1 MLCFCPMLSAAM
13 SPFLHKP
20 FRPALLLVL
29 IFLSGTLGI
38 WWLAASAARDVD
50 DESQRIS
57 QLALSQE
64 LARERRQLA
73 NALQDYANWDEMND
87 KINRAQPDLA
97 WLNENLTASVYHNLN
112 VHLALLVD
120 ASEGVLLARQNG
132 ILVNPPARALPLPD
146 HQWLAL
152 LRHTDRY
159 SQASPGAMPSQLL
172 RVDTVNPLTGH
183 PEPRILILSIQRI
196 TPELNKTPRS
206 PQQRYLVFARYMDQP
221 SLQQLGADFLLPQMR
236 LYFTPQSPPD
246 LTALPLQDNNG
257 QTLAWL
263 AWPSRAPGNNMLE
276 RILPQS
282 LLLLC
287 VILLLG
293 AAIVRMAERWQ
304 RHSLRQA
311 ERLQQQGEALQ
322 NLVTSRRDDQQ
333 ELREYLEEVIPLLSQ
348 TLNVNRISVWQFS
361 PDGKELVCLASLNA
375 ISGQF
380 SHGEQLEQ
388 SQHADYFQAMRQHRY
403 LVSQHA
409 QQDDRLASLR
419 TYLVARDVSAMLDA
433 AIVVGG
439 LHHGILCAETQTPHR
454 QWQQDEINFVCS
466 AADILALVM
475 ESRAR
480 LHAEGELYRQF
491 YYDRFTGLPNRSRL
505 LMQLDELIQQK
516 ESQSPQNSEPL
527 GCLMLAVEGLT
538 NINELY
544 GRDNG
549 DQVIRELGK
558 RLESITG
565 HGEMVARNADNR
577 FALLILSRDEESL
590 CQRVDHLSTLLAR
603 PLDIQGQ
610 QLYIRLS
617 IGLALY
623 PQDTNDAESLLEHA
637 EMALQMSREGPGDW
651 VRFHPDINSNWRR
664 RNRLQ
669 TELRQAIARNELLLN
684 YQPYVSLKSGKVAG
698 AEALVRWQHSEMGLV
713 SPADFIPM
721 AEETGAIHAIGAWVL
736 EEGIRH
742 AANWRLRFLESF
754 TISINV
760 SLLQLEDP
768 HFAESV
774 TALLATHHLPGE
786 ALELEVTEGLALRNT
801 PEIDSNL
808 HKLRAQGIAIAIDDF
823 GTGYASFSYLR
834 RFPVEKLKIDKLF
847 LDRVP
852 DSEAGSNLVRMIVS
866 MGHTLGASV
875 TGEGIEN
882 IEQARFLARHGCD
895 YAQGYLISKP
905 LAAGALER
913 FLADC
918 EPLPIR

>member
-1 MLCFCPMLSAAM
+1 MLSAAM

-29 IFLSGTLGI
+29 IFLSGALGI
-38 WWLAASAARDVD
+38 WWLAASAASDVD
-50 DESQRIS
+50 DEARRIS

-64 LARERRQLA
+64 MARERRQLA
-73 NALQDYANWDEMND
+73 NTLQDYANWDEMND

-97 WLNENLTASVYHNLN
+97 WLSDNLTASVYHNLN

-120 ASEGVLLARQNG
+120 ASEGVLQARLNG
-132 ILVNPPARALPLPD
+132 ILVNPPARALPLAD

-172 RVDTVNPLTGH
+172 RIDTVNPLSGH

-196 TPELNKTPRS
+196 TPELRKTPRS
-206 PQQRYLVFARYMDQP
+206 PQQRYLVFARYMDQQ
-221 SLQQLGADFLLPQMR
+221 SLQQLSADFLIPQMR

-257 QTLAWL
+257 NTLAWL
-263 AWPSRAPGNNMLE
+263 AWPNSTPGNNMLE

-287 VILLLG
+287 VILLLS

-348 TLNVNRISVWQFS
+348 TLRVNRISVWQFS
-361 PDGKELVCLASLNA
+361 PDGKELLCLASLNA

-388 SQHADYFQAMRQHRY
+388 SSHPDYFQAMRQHRY
-403 LVSQHA
+403 LASHQA
-409 QQDDRLASLR
+409 QIDERLASLR

-439 LHHGILCAETQTPHR
+439 LHQGILCAESQTPHR
-454 QWQQDEINFVCS
+454 EWQQDEINFVCS

-558 RLESITG
+558 RLESIIG

-590 CQRVDHLSTLLAR
+590 CLRVDHLSTLLAR

-623 PQDTNDAESLLEHA
+623 PHDTNDAESLLEHA

-698 AEALVRWQHSEMGLV
+698 AEALVRWQHSEMGLI

-882 IEQARFLARHGCD
+882 IEQARFLAHHGCD

-905 LAAGALER
+905 LPAEALER
-913 FLADC
+913 FLADAQ
-918 EPLPIR
+918 PLPLR

>member
-1 MLCFCPMLSAAM
+1 MLSAAM

-20 FRPALLLVL
+20 FRPAMLLVL

-50 DESQRIS
+50 DEARRIS

-73 NALQDYANWDEMND
+73 NTLQDYANWDEMND
-87 KINRAQPDLA
+87 KINRAKPDLA

-120 ASEGVLLARQNG
+120 ASEGVLQARRDG
-132 ILVNPPARALPLPD
+132 ILVSPPARALPLPD

-183 PEPRILILSIQRI
+183 PEPRILMLSIQRI
-196 TPELNKTPRS
+196 TPELDKTSRS

-221 SLQQLGADFLLPQMR
+221 SLQQLSSDFLLPQMR

-348 TLNVNRISVWQFS
+348 TLKVNRISVWQFS
-361 PDGKELVCLASLNA
+361 PDGKELLCLASLNA

-388 SQHADYFQAMRQHRY
+388 SSHADYFQAMRQHRY
-403 LVSQHA
+403 LASHHA
-409 QQDDRLASLR
+409 QQDARLASLR

-439 LHHGILCAETQTPHR
+439 LHHGILCVESQVPHR

-558 RLESITG
+558 RLESIIG

-590 CQRVDHLSTLLAR
+590 CHRVDHLSTLLAR

-623 PQDTNDAESLLEHA
+623 PHDTNDAESLLEHA

-669 TELRQAIARNELLLN
+669 TELRQAIARNELVLN
-684 YQPYVSLKSGKVAG
+684 YQPYISLKSGKVAG

-721 AEETGAIHAIGAWVL
+721 AEETGVIHAIGAWVL

-742 AANWRLRFLESF
+742 AANWRLRFLENF

-808 HKLRAQGIAIAIDDF
+808 RKVRAQGIAIAIDDF

-882 IEQARFLARHGCD
+882 IEQARFLAHHGCD

-913 FLADC
+913 FLADAQ
-918 EPLPIR
+918 PLPLR

>member
-1 MLCFCPMLSAAM
+1 MKPL
-13 SPFLHKP
+13 LHKP
-20 FRPALLLVL
+20 LHPVLLLVL
-29 IFLSGTLGI
+29 IFLSGALGI
-38 WWLAASAARDVD
+38 GWLAASVAKDVD
-50 DESQRIS
+50 AESLRVS
-57 QLALSQE
+57 QLALNQE

-73 NALQDYANWDEMND
+73 SSLQDYASWDEMND
-87 KINRAQPDLA
+87 KLNRQVPDMA
-97 WLNENLTASVYHNLN
+97 WLNQNLTASVYYNLN

-120 ASEGVLLARQNG
+120 ANDGVLLARRNG
-132 ILVNPPARALPLPD
+132 MLSADPARELPLSKQ
-146 HQWLAL
+146 QWLTL
-152 LRHTDRY
+152 LRSTDRY
-159 SQASPGAMPSQLL
+159 EQHDQTTLPSQLL
-172 RVDTVNPLTGH
+172 RVDSINPQTGY
-183 PEPRILILSIQRI
+183 PEPRILLLSIQRI
-196 TPELNKTPRS
+196 KAEQLPDTPGPYR
-206 PQQRYLVFARYMDQP
+206 RYLVFARYLDQAA
-221 SLQQLGADFLLPQMR
+221 LQQLATAFLLPEAR
-236 LYFTPQSPPD
+236 LYFTADSPVG
-246 LTALPLQDNNG
+246 LSSLPLQDNNG

-263 AWPSRAPGNNMLE
+263 AWPAQTPGNAMLE

-282 LLLLC
+282 AALLLL
-287 VILLLG
+287 ILLLG

-304 RHSLRQA
+304 RESRQQA
-311 ERLQQQGEALQ
+311 SRLQQQGAALQ
-322 NLVTSRRDDQQ
+322 KLVTSRRDDQQ
-333 ELREYLEEVIPLLSQ
+333 ELREYLEEVMPLLSQ
-348 TLNVNRISVWQFS
+348 TLRVSRVSVWQFS
-361 PDGKELVCLASLNA
+361 PDGKELVCLAGLNT
-375 ISGQF
+375 SNGQF
-380 SHGEQLEQ
+380 NYDDTLEQ
-388 SQHADYFQAMRQHRY
+388 TQHADYFQAIRQQRY
-403 LVSQHA
+403 LTTDHA
-409 QQDDRLASLR
+409 QLDERLQSLR
-419 TYLVARDVSAMLDA
+419 TYLVARDVHAMLDA
-433 AIVVGG
+433 TIMVGG
-439 LHHGILCAETQTPHR
+439 LHHGILCMESQQPQR

-466 AADILALVM
+466 AADILALVI

-491 YYDRFTGLPNRSRL
+491 YYDRFTGLPNRSRM

-516 ESQSPQNSEPL
+516 ESQPANNVEPL

-549 DQVIRELGK
+549 DLVIRELGK
-558 RLESITG
+558 RLELLTEN
-565 HGEMVARNADNR
+565 GEMVARSADNR
-577 FALLILSRDEESL
+577 FALLMLGRDEERL
-590 CQRVDHLSTLLAR
+590 CRRVDALVSLLNN
-603 PLDIQGQ
+603 PLELQGQ

-669 TELRQAIARNELLLN
+669 TELRQAIARNEMLLN
-684 YQPYVSLKSGKVAG
+684 YQPYVSLKTGKVAG
-698 AEALVRWQHSEMGLV
+698 AEALVRWQHPELGLV

-721 AEETGAIHAIGAWVL
+721 AEETGVIHAIGAWVL

-742 AANWRLRFLESF
+742 AANWRLRFLENF

-801 PEIDSNL
+801 PEIDGNL

-834 RFPVEKLKIDKLF
+834 RFPVEKLKIDKQF

-905 LAAGALER
+905 LGAGALER
-913 FLADC
+913 FLVDA
-918 EPLPIR
+918 EALPL

>member
-1 MLCFCPMLSAAM
+1 MLRTCPTLSAAM
-13 SPFLHKP
+13 SLFLHKP
-20 FRPALLLVL
+20 FRPAMLLVL

-50 DESQRIS
+50 DEARRIS

-73 NALQDYANWDEMND
+73 NTLQDYANWDEMND
-87 KINRAQPDLA
+87 KINRAKPDLA

-120 ASEGVLLARQNG
+120 ASEGVLQARRDG
-132 ILVNPPARALPLPD
+132 ILVSPPARALPLPD

-183 PEPRILILSIQRI
+183 PEPRILMLSIQRI
-196 TPELNKTPRS
+196 TPELDKTSRS

-221 SLQQLGADFLLPQMR
+221 SLQQLSADFLLPQIR

-348 TLNVNRISVWQFS
+348 TLKVNRISVWQFS
-361 PDGKELVCLASLNA
+361 PDGKELLCLASLNA

-388 SQHADYFQAMRQHRY
+388 SSHADYFQAMRQHRY
-403 LVSQHA
+403 LASHHA
-409 QQDDRLASLR
+409 QQDARLASLR

-439 LHHGILCAETQTPHR
+439 LHHGILCVESQVPHR

-505 LMQLDELIQQK
+505 LMQLDEQIQQK

-558 RLESITG
+558 RLESIIG

-590 CQRVDHLSTLLAR
+590 CHRVDHLSTLLAR

-623 PQDTNDAESLLEHA
+623 PHDTNDAESLLEHA

-669 TELRQAIARNELLLN
+669 TELRQAIARNELVLN
-684 YQPYVSLKSGKVAG
+684 YQPYISLKSGKVAG

-721 AEETGAIHAIGAWVL
+721 AEETGVIHAIGAWVL

-742 AANWRLRFLESF
+742 AANWRLRFLENF

-882 IEQARFLARHGCD
+882 IEQARFLAHHGCD

-913 FLADC
+913 FLADAQ
-918 EPLPIR
+918 PLPLR

>member
-1 MLCFCPMLSAAM
+1 MLCLCPMLSAAM
-13 SPFLHKP
+13 SPFLQKP

-29 IFLSGTLGI
+29 IFLSGVLGI

-50 DESQRIS
+50 NESQRIS

-73 NALQDYANWDEMND
+73 NTLQDYANWDEMD
-87 KINRAQPDLA
+87 AKINRARPDLA
-97 WLNENLTASVYHNLN
+97 WLANNITASVYHNLN
-112 VHLALLVD
+112 IHLALLVD
-120 ASEGVLLARQNG
+120 ASEGVLLARRNG
-132 ILVNPPARALPLPD
+132 MLVNPPDRALPLPD
-146 HQWLAL
+146 QQWLAL
-152 LRHTDRY
+152 LRQTERY
-159 SQASPGAMPSQLL
+159 SQARPGTMPSQLL

-183 PEPRILILSIQRI
+183 PEPRILLLSIQRI
-196 TPELNKTPRS
+196 TPELNKSVQST
-206 PQQRYLVFARYMDQP
+206 QQRYLIFARYLDQQ
-221 SLQQLGADFLLPQMR
+221 SLQQLSSDFLLPQMR

-246 LTALPLQDNNG
+246 LSALPLQDNNG

-263 AWPSRAPGNNMLE
+263 GWPSRAPGNNMLE

-282 LLLLC
+282 LLLLG

-304 RHSLRQA
+304 HHSLHQA
-311 ERLQQQGEALQ
+311 ERLQQQGQALQ

-348 TLNVNRISVWQFS
+348 TLKVNRVSVWQFS
-361 PDGKELVCLASLNA
+361 PDGKELLCLASLNA

-380 SHGEQLEQ
+380 SHGELLEQ
-388 SQHADYFQAMRQHRY
+388 SSHTDYFQAMRQQRCLASH
-403 LVSQHA
+403 HA
-409 QQDDRLASLR
+409 QQDERLASLR

-439 LHHGILCAETQTPHR
+439 LHHGILCAESQTPHR
-454 QWQQDEINFVCS
+454 QWQQDEINFICS

-549 DQVIRELGK
+549 DLVIRELGR
-558 RLESITG
+558 RLEGVIG

-590 CQRVDHLSTLLAR
+590 CHRVDHLSTLLAR

-623 PQDTNDAESLLEHA
+623 PHDTNNAESLLEHA

-669 TELRQAIARNELLLN
+669 TELRQAIARNELVLN
-684 YQPYVSLKSGKVAG
+684 YQPYISLKNGKVAG

-742 AANWRLRFLESF
+742 AASWRLRFLENF

-774 TALLATHHLPGE
+774 TALLATHHMPGE

-801 PEIDSNL
+801 PEIDNNL

-852 DSEAGSNLVRMIVS
+852 DSEAGSNLVRMIVA

-882 IEQARFLARHGCD
+882 IEQARFLALHGCD

-913 FLADC
+913 FLVDA
-918 EPLPIR
+918 EPLQIR

>member
-1 MLCFCPMLSAAM
+1 
-13 SPFLHKP
+13 
-20 FRPALLLVL
+20 
-29 IFLSGTLGI
+29 
-38 WWLAASAARDVD
+38 
-50 DESQRIS
+50 
-57 QLALSQE
+57 
-64 LARERRQLA
+64 
-73 NALQDYANWDEMND
+73 
-87 KINRAQPDLA
+87 
-97 WLNENLTASVYHNLN
+97 
-112 VHLALLVD
+112 
-120 ASEGVLLARQNG
+120 
-132 ILVNPPARALPLPD
+132 
-146 HQWLAL
+146 
-152 LRHTDRY
+152 
-159 SQASPGAMPSQLL
+159 
-172 RVDTVNPLTGH
+172 
-183 PEPRILILSIQRI
+183 
-196 TPELNKTPRS
+196 
-206 PQQRYLVFARYMDQP
+206 
-221 SLQQLGADFLLPQMR
+221 
-236 LYFTPQSPPD
+236 
-246 LTALPLQDNNG
+246 
-257 QTLAWL
+257 
-263 AWPSRAPGNNMLE
+263 
-276 RILPQS
+276 
-282 LLLLC
+282 
-287 VILLLG
+287 
-293 AAIVRMAERWQ
+293 
-304 RHSLRQA
+304 
-311 ERLQQQGEALQ
+311 
-322 NLVTSRRDDQQ
+322 
-333 ELREYLEEVIPLLSQ
+333 
-348 TLNVNRISVWQFS
+348 
-361 PDGKELVCLASLNA
+361 
-375 ISGQF
+375 
-380 SHGEQLEQ
+380 
-388 SQHADYFQAMRQHRY
+388 MRQHRY
-403 LVSQHA
+403 LASHQA

-439 LHHGILCAETQTPHR
+439 LHHGILCVESQTPHR

-549 DQVIRELGK
+549 DLVIRELGR
-558 RLESITG
+558 RLEGVIG

-590 CQRVDHLSTLLAR
+590 CHRVDHLSTLLAR

-623 PQDTNDAESLLEHA
+623 PHDTNNAESLLEHA

-669 TELRQAIARNELLLN
+669 TELRQAIARNELVLN
-684 YQPYVSLKSGKVAG
+684 YQPYISLKNGKVAG

-742 AANWRLRFLESF
+742 AASWRLRFLENF

-774 TALLATHHLPGE
+774 TALLATHHMPGE

-801 PEIDSNL
+801 PEIDNNL

-852 DSEAGSNLVRMIVS
+852 DSEAGSNLVRMIVA

-882 IEQARFLARHGCD
+882 IEQARFLALHGCD

-913 FLADC
+913 FLVDA
-918 EPLPIR
+918 EPLQIR

>member
-1 MLCFCPMLSAAM
+1 MLCFCPTLSAAM

-97 WLNENLTASVYHNLN
+97 WLNDNLTASVYHNLN

-132 ILVNPPARALPLPD
+132 ILVSPPARALPLPD

>member
-1 MLCFCPMLSAAM
+1 MQ
-13 SPFLHKP
+13 KP

-29 IFLSGTLGI
+29 IFLSGVLGI

-50 DESQRIS
+50 DESRRIS

-73 NALQDYANWDEMND
+73 NALQDYANWDEMDD
-87 KINRAQPDLA
+87 KINRSKPDLA
-97 WLNENLTASVYHNLN
+97 WLTDNLTASVYHNLN
-112 VHLALLVD
+112 IHLALLVD
-120 ASEGVLLARQNG
+120 PGEGVLLARRNG
-132 ILVNPPARALPLPD
+132 MLVTPPNRALPLPD
-146 HQWLAL
+146 QQWLAL
-152 LRHTDRY
+152 LRQTDRY
-159 SQASPGAMPSQLL
+159 SQAQPGAMPSQLL

-183 PEPRILILSIQRI
+183 PEPRILMLSIQRI
-196 TPELNKTPRS
+196 TPELNKTTHS
-206 PQQRYLVFARYMDQP
+206 TQQRYLIFARYMDQQ
-221 SLQQLGADFLLPQMR
+221 SLQQLSADFLLPQMR

-263 AWPSRAPGNNMLE
+263 GWPGRAPGNNMLE

-282 LLLLC
+282 LLLLGI
-287 VILLLG
+287 ILLLG

-311 ERLQQQGEALQ
+311 ERLQQQGQALQ

-348 TLNVNRISVWQFS
+348 TLKVNRISVWQFS
-361 PDGKELVCLASLNA
+361 PDGKELLCLASLNA

-388 SQHADYFQAMRQHRY
+388 SQHADYFQAMRQQRCLASH
-403 LVSQHA
+403 HA
-409 QQDDRLASLR
+409 QQDECLASLR

-439 LHHGILCAETQTPHR
+439 LHHGILCAESQTPHR

-549 DQVIRELGK
+549 DLVIRELGR
-558 RLESITG
+558 RLEGVTG

-590 CQRVDHLSTLLAR
+590 CHRVDHLSGLLAR
-603 PLDIQGQ
+603 PLEIQGQ

-623 PQDTNDAESLLEHA
+623 PHDTNDAESLLEHA

-669 TELRQAIARNELLLN
+669 TELRQAIARNELVLN
-684 YQPYVSLKSGKVAG
+684 YQPYISLKSGKVAG

-742 AANWRLRFLESF
+742 AASWRLRFLENF

-774 TALLATHHLPGE
+774 TALLATHHMPGE

-801 PEIDSNL
+801 PEIDNNL
-808 HKLRAQGIAIAIDDF
+808 HKLRTQGIAIAIDDF

-852 DSEAGSNLVRMIVS
+852 DSEAGSNLVRMIVA

-882 IEQARFLARHGCD
+882 IEQARFLAQHGCD

-913 FLADC
+913 FLVDA

>member
-1 MLCFCPMLSAAM
+1 M
-13 SPFLHKP
+13 SPFLQKP

-29 IFLSGTLGI
+29 IFLSGVLGI

-50 DESQRIS
+50 DESRRIS

-73 NALQDYANWDEMND
+73 NTLQDYANWDEMDD
-87 KINRAQPDLA
+87 KINRAKPDLA
-97 WLNENLTASVYHNLN
+97 WLADNLTASVYHNLN
-112 VHLALLVD
+112 IHLALLVD
-120 ASEGVLLARQNG
+120 PGEGVLLARRNG
-132 ILVNPPARALPLPD
+132 MLVTPPNRALPLPD
-146 HQWLAL
+146 QQWLAL
-152 LRHTDRY
+152 LRQTDRY
-159 SQASPGAMPSQLL
+159 SQARPGAMPSQLL

-183 PEPRILILSIQRI
+183 PEPRILMLSIQRI
-196 TPELNKTPRS
+196 TPELNKTTHS
-206 PQQRYLVFARYMDQP
+206 TQQRYLIFARYMDQQ
-221 SLQQLGADFLLPQMR
+221 SLQQLSADFLLPQMR

-263 AWPSRAPGNNMLE
+263 GWPGRAPGNNMLE

-282 LLLLC
+282 LLLLGI
-287 VILLLG
+287 ILLLG

-311 ERLQQQGEALQ
+311 ERLQQQGQALQ

-348 TLNVNRISVWQFS
+348 TLKVNRISVWQFS
-361 PDGKELVCLASLNA
+361 PDGKELLCLASLNA

-388 SQHADYFQAMRQHRY
+388 SQHADYFQAMRQQRCLASH
-403 LVSQHA
+403 HA
-409 QQDDRLASLR
+409 QQDERLASLR

-439 LHHGILCAETQTPHR
+439 LHHGILCAESQTPHR

-549 DQVIRELGK
+549 DLVIRELGR
-558 RLESITG
+558 RLEGVTG

-590 CQRVDHLSTLLAR
+590 CHRVDHLSSLLAR
-603 PLDIQGQ
+603 PLEIQGQ

-623 PQDTNDAESLLEHA
+623 PHDTNDAESLLEHA

-669 TELRQAIARNELLLN
+669 TELRQAIARNELVLN
-684 YQPYVSLKSGKVAG
+684 YQPYISLKSGKVAG

-742 AANWRLRFLESF
+742 AASWRLRFLENF

-774 TALLATHHLPGE
+774 TALLATHHMPGE

-801 PEIDSNL
+801 PEIDNNL

-852 DSEAGSNLVRMIVS
+852 DSEAGSNLVRMIVA

-882 IEQARFLARHGCD
+882 IEQARFLAQHGCD

-913 FLADC
+913 FLVDA